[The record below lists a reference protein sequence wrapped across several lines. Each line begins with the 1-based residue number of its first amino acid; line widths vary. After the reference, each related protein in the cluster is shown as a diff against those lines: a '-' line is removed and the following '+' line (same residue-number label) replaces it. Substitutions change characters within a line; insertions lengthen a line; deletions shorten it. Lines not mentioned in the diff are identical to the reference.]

1 MPKTKNLKKL
11 SPKKLAKR
19 SKEYQTMYY
28 WMNNMEKNN
37 LVEKLEEGS
46 LLSQAEQYS
55 LRKQIADAEKA
66 AEVYETAK
74 RNEKRWWKLGFQG
87 NSKKINKAENQLEK
101 LRSLENK
108 LDAKIN
114 EQTELKKTD
123 NLNNVNWENVIIQAD
138 QLKNPGYLDKM
149 EVLLAKANNPKLPL
163 ADLLDP
169 EAYKDEKAAARNKWT
184 DALRDFDGENFER
197 LGKMLTDCQKILGDM
212 DYRREAFLA
221 VGQKNLLSPEDA
233 RKCMY
238 APENQDKLN
247 DFFVAASGLADV
259 FEEKAVK
266 AVEKGNQDRGITPE
280 EKTSFERAKDALT
293 NAFRYE
299 REWKAER
306 EHYAVHGEHC
316 IDNAETARNIMV
328 KKSLRDVQRER
339 LLLDGKLGGQTHINT
354 KVIAGAE
361 KKTMEFFATKPSK
374 GNFDFRQIGENLKL
388 KDVFERNETDCAVDQ
403 TVLCG
408 VKASVMD
415 VSSAKMNE
423 AGIIE
428 RDITKGKLLN
438 DFEKVGNSVFND
450 LSRDDTL
457 NHTINIYGLKE
468 GYDLKELTDNTEL
481 KMKVGREFLEFVR
494 ENTMTEEE
502 INTEL
507 KNMSEETRKKV
518 ENIRKFYEGAIGQIK
533 DLKIPDVDFSDP
545 KQQAAAASDMAD
557 LAAIMVNLSQSVKRF
572 FESPWYNKEL
582 IDVKENVLKAT
593 DLSNALEFSNSIMGK
608 PAMGSTKIFSNR
620 LRESILGSEIGGH
633 KLGEL
638 ANNLPPDRDA
648 GGYHELIYMPTL
660 LAAVEVK
667 ESEYFKKNL
676 MNKDMIGFAKEV
688 CRIADEEA
696 KNDDE
701 SKTASFEQGLENL
714 KPKLDK
720 LRKERKERRENIQR
734 PENAERVD
742 PNLLQT
748 ASMKG
753 KKKLHEKNIINSREN
768 SPKKEQMM
776 QGKK

>member
-11 SPKKLAKR
+11 PPKKLAKR

-37 LVEKLEEGS
+37 LVEKLEKGS
-46 LLSQAEQYS
+46 LLSQDEQYS
-55 LRKQIADAEKA
+55 LRKQIADAKKA

-74 RNEKRWWKLGFQG
+74 RNEKRWWKFGFQG
-87 NSKKINKAENQLEK
+87 NGKKINKAENQMEM
-101 LRSLENK
+101 LRRLENK

-114 EQTELKKTD
+114 EQTDLKKTD
-123 NLNNVNWENVIIQAD
+123 DLNNVNWENVIIQAD

-149 EVLLAKANNPKLPL
+149 EVLLAKANNSKIPL

-169 EAYKDEKAAARNKWT
+169 EAYKDEKAAARKQWT

-247 DFFVAASGLADV
+247 DFFAAASGLADV
-259 FEEKAVK
+259 FEEKAIK

-280 EKTSFERAKDALT
+280 EKASFERAKDALT

-316 IDNAETARNIMV
+316 FDSAETARNIMV

-354 KVIAGAE
+354 KVIADAE
-361 KKTMEFFATKPSK
+361 KKTMEFFAAKPSS
-374 GNFDFRQIGENLKL
+374 GDFDFRKIGENLKL
-388 KDVFERNETDCAVDQ
+388 KDVFERNETDYAVDQ

-408 VKASVMD
+408 VRASIMGVN
-415 VSSAKMNE
+415 SIKMNE

-428 RDITKGKLLN
+428 GDITKGKLLN
-438 DFEKVGNSVFND
+438 DFAKVENSVFSA
-450 LSRDDTL
+450 LSRDDSL
-457 NHTINIYGLKE
+457 DHTITIYGLKK

-481 KMKVGREFLEFVR
+481 KVKVGQEFLEFVR
-494 ENTMTEEE
+494 ENTMTSEE
-502 INTEL
+502 IDTEL
-507 KNMSEETRKKV
+507 KNMSEETKKKV
-518 ENIRKFYEGAIGQIK
+518 ENIREFYEGAIEKIK

-545 KQQAAAASDMAD
+545 KQQAAAASDTTE
-557 LAAIMVNLSQSVKRF
+557 LASIMVNLSQSVNRF
-572 FESPWYNKEL
+572 FESPWYSKEL

-593 DLSNALEFSNSIMGK
+593 NLSNTLEFSKSIMEK
-608 PAMGSTKIFSNR
+608 PAMGSTTIFSTR
-620 LRESILGSEIGGH
+620 LRASILGSAIGGY
-633 KLGEL
+633 KLGKL
-638 ANNLPPDRDA
+638 ANNLPPDKGAD
-648 GGYHELIYMPTL
+648 GYRESIYMPTL
-660 LAAVEVK
+660 LAAAEIQGSK
-667 ESEYFKKNL
+667 YFEENL
-676 MNKDMIGFAKEV
+676 MHKDMIGFAKEV
-688 CRIADEEA
+688 CRIADGKA
-696 KNDDE
+696 KDHDE
-701 SKTASFEQGLENL
+701 SATAGLEQGLEKLN
-714 KPKLDK
+714 PKLDK

-742 PNLLQT
+742 SNLLQT

-768 SPKKEQMM
+768 STKKEQMM